1 MHAPSPAR
9 IALVLTMT
17 AALLAACASSD
28 APACAATLAAGPPPK
43 LPTGSGNALSGKA
56 PSSVVQPA
64 AVQTRPPIPPARP
77 NVAPA
82 RPPVAPA
89 KPALPQSRPTT
100 QATAVPQSA
109 VPYRRD
115 PARSYPTQK
124 RPTYRGAYRH
134 YDGFPGWYPIDVWP
148 IGYADTY
155 GCTMTGIESQP
166 ADLDGD
172 GQPDPA
178 AQW

>member
-1 MHAPSPAR
+1 MREQRRARLRRHPGRGPA
-9 IALVLTMT
+9 AE
-17 AALLAACASSD
+17 AAHRQRQRAVGEGAQQRRPACRRSD
-28 APACAATLAAGPPPK
+28 AAAH
-43 LPTGSGNALSGKA
+43 
-56 PSSVVQPA
+56 
-64 AVQTRPPIPPARP
+64 PPARP